1 MPLCNIWRCP
11 APAVPDIDNR
21 LELETL
27 RRRAQTESARA
38 SALLSRQAK
47 RLAPNQESV
56 DDGSALEHF
65 QASWFTEQFQTTIN
79 DKFSYRPRA
88 RAVMSYLR
96 ALVSKMSQTFRS
108 TEVNVNH
115 MISINIVDDTNLKLK
130 DAQTAQTQGQNNSLR
145 QQTRKVFTCMN
156 NIQSCLLALTGDN
169 QRYVFFNLHQP
180 SVFLPFSKAR
190 SQHSENPQYTMSQQN
205 DSLFMLCVY
214 VLVNRLISVIP

>member
-1 MPLCNIWRCP
+1 MLLSRFIWHIYLSTPLLLKTQDSRHSRRAYCFEAMPLCNIWRCP
-11 APAVPDIDNR
+11 APAVPDNDNR
-21 LELETL
+21 LESELETL
-27 RRRAQTESARA
+27 RQRARTESARA

-56 DDGSALEHF
+56 DDVDCHESRSALEHF

-115 MISINIVDDTNLKLK
+115 MISINIVDDTNLKTERCS
-130 DAQTAQTQGQNNSLR
+130 DSG
-145 QQTRKVFTCMN
+145 
-156 NIQSCLLALTGDN
+156 
-169 QRYVFFNLHQP
+169 
-180 SVFLPFSKAR
+180 
-190 SQHSENPQYTMSQQN
+190 SE
-205 DSLFMLCVY
+205 
-214 VLVNRLISVIP
+214 